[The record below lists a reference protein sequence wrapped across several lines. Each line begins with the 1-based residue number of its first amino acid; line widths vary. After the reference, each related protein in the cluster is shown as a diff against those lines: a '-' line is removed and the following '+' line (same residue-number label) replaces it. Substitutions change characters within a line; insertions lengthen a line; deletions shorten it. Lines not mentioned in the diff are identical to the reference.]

1 MKLSFI
7 IFVLTFV
14 SIFFQI
20 VLACTTPIVYNEY
33 GVPISFYGGILTIN
47 GSKYPSNQK
56 IITYNLT
63 VNNTNKFNSITL
75 TLTPSSDLLNY
86 VYGSTVTVPA
96 RWKGSIGI
104 NVYVDGLSKGGD
116 LYVDGHCDNGLPI
129 PEGVIY
135 VSVIGR
141 GNSNPQF
148 CGNTKTSCGVYP
160 DCRDLSNLDGCYDG
174 YKRTYYCAG
183 NTVQYS
189 KVCTSYCCQ
198 SFTEDGYCTGN
209 PSSCF
214 DPTPS
219 CKDECGFEGTK
230 CMNNSVYTCMKK
242 EDGCNDLI
250 QLDDCGAKS
259 FNCYNSQCING
270 SAKIGSIAYLCSN
283 TNCNE
288 GLESSLISWLDYN
301 DWMVVGRA
309 FNSWDSREL
318 DEYDVIL
325 CSDEIR
331 ACKVDSKY
339 ASNDLHNNHK
349 KPFVEIADTRE
360 AQGAW
365 RFGYV
370 KNPYELIATGDSLY
384 VTKTDDSIFFGID
397 QNPQIFSFNKKMTV
411 VPDYNLNS
419 VIDLADV
426 ETNNKKSTLFKL
438 DEEGNRGRY
447 AYIGWF
453 YQSLPSDL
461 TEEGIKILNR
471 TLLWSACGDTCL
483 LGSIGNLPP
492 VALAMITPN
501 PTGYEGQTILFDAS
515 NSYDPEGENL
525 SYNWNFGDGTNSGWI
540 SDKTTTHAYT
550 KKGEY
555 NITLIVNDGELNS
568 KPSIKL
574 LKILPAIKNK
584 VAFVCGDISCSG
596 STEQEIIQFLTYN
609 GFTVGKGT
617 EYSWNY
623 NDLSDYDFM
632 ICTSSTGC
640 SIHLKSSVYNAHV
653 NDKKGFLEIPDYIYA
668 RAANTFKYVSWYV
681 GTRTAGTDI
690 SFIGNH
696 PITKDLSE
704 NILRTS
710 KDMNGI
716 FTSSVKVPTIA
727 KLNSNKDISTMFVY
741 DGEGNRGRYAYIGW
755 FNRDS
760 VSDLTDDGKTMLLR
774 TVRWVQCGNVEGC

>member
-1 MKLSFI
+1 M
-7 IFVLTFV
+7 
-14 SIFFQI
+14 
-20 VLACTTPIVYNEY
+20 
-33 GVPISFYGGILTIN
+33 YGGGVLTIN
-47 GSKYPSNQK
+47 GSKYPSDQTMIK
-56 IITYNLT
+56 YSMA
-63 VNNTNKFNSITL
+63 VKNTNNYNSITL
-75 TLTPSSDLLNY
+75 TLTPDSSLLNY
-86 VYGSTVTVPA
+86 VYGSSITVPA
-96 RWKGSIGI
+96 KWTGTIGI
-104 NVYVDGLSKGGD
+104 DVYVDGPSKGGE
-116 LYVDGHCDNGLPI
+116 LYVRGHCGDGLPI

-135 VSVIGR
+135 VSIIGR
-141 GNSNPQF
+141 GNSAPQF
-148 CGNTKTSCGVYP
+148 CGNTKTSCGKYP
-160 DCRDLSNLDGCYDG
+160 DCQNLSGLDGCYDG
-174 YKRTYYCAG
+174 YKRNYFCA
-183 NTVQYS
+183 NNVIQYN
-189 KVCTSYCCQ
+189 KVCTPYCCQ
-198 SFTEDGYCTGN
+198 LFTEDGYCTGS
-209 PSSCF
+209 PSVCH
-214 DPTPS
+214 DPTPT
-219 CKDECGFEGTK
+219 CKDECNFEGTR

-283 TNCNE
+283 ANCND

-301 DWMVVGRA
+301 DWMVVGKA
-309 FNSWDSREL
+309 YNSWDSREL

-325 CSDEIR
+325 CSDEMR

-339 ASNDLHNNHK
+339 ASNDFHKNHK

-370 KNPYELIATGDSLY
+370 KNPYGLIATGDSLY
-384 VTKTDDSIFFGID
+384 VTKTDDSIFLGID
-397 QNPQIFSFNKKMTV
+397 QNPQIFSSNKKMTV

-419 VIDLADV
+419 AIDLADA
-426 ETNNKKSTLFKL
+426 ESNNKRSTLFKL

-453 YQSLPSDL
+453 YQSLSSDL

-492 VALAMITPN
+492 IALLTIIPN
-501 PTGYEGQTILFDAS
+501 PTGYEEQNIIFDAS
-515 NSYDPEGENL
+515 NSYDPEGNTL
-525 SYNWNFGDGTNSGWI
+525 TYFWNFGDGTNSGWI
-540 SDKTTTHAYT
+540 SDKTTTHVYT
-550 KKGEY
+550 KQGGY

-568 KPSIKL
+568 KPIIKL
-574 LKILPAIKNK
+574 LKILPTIKNK
-584 VAFVCGDISCSG
+584 VAFVCSDISCSR

-609 GFTVGKGT
+609 GFTVVKGT
-617 EYSWNY
+617 EYSWTY
-623 NDLSDYDFM
+623 DDLSDYDFI
-632 ICTSSTGC
+632 ICASSVGC
-640 SIHLKSSVYNAHV
+640 SVHLKSSVYNAHV

-681 GTRTAGTDI
+681 GTRAAGTDI

-696 PITKDLSE
+696 PITKGLSE
-704 NILRTS
+704 NVLRAS